1 VSDKSVVNAILKGDT
16 QSYELLIIKYQRQL
30 FNTVISLVKDPDVA
44 DDLVQ
49 ESFLKAFEK
58 LDTLRDKSQFFPWL
72 KRIAIN
78 LALGYLNKNKRN
90 VDMNADWNEDGEE
103 KTDYFESIADEGD
116 PEEFL
121 LKEELRRYVRKF
133 VESLPDRLRVVVILR
148 EVEDMSYEEIAETLN
163 IPIGTV
169 RSRLF
174 NARQI
179 IKDRLINQGLADG
192 LYKIS

>member
-1 VSDKSVVNAILKGDT
+1 MSDKSIVAAILKGDVK
-16 QSYELLIIKYQRQL
+16 SFELLIIKYQKQL
-30 FNTVISLVKDPDVA
+30 FHTVLSLVKDPDIS
-44 DDLVQ
+44 DDIVQ
-49 ESFLKAFEK
+49 EAFLKAFEK

-78 LALGYLNKNKRN
+78 LALAHLNKSKRN
-90 VDMNADWNEDGEE
+90 VDMYSEWDNDESE
-103 KTDYFESIADEGD
+103 KTDYFENIADED
-116 PEEFL
+116 NPEELL
-121 LKEELRRYVRKF
+121 LKEELRKYVRKF

-148 EVEDMSYEEIAETLN
+148 EVEDMSYEEIAETLK
-163 IPIGTV
+163 IPVGTV

-179 IKDRLINQGLADG
+179 IKNRLISQGLADG

>member
-1 VSDKSVVNAILKGDT
+1 MSDKSIVAAILKGDVK
-16 QSYELLIIKYQRQL
+16 SFELLIIKYQKQL
-30 FNTVISLVKDPDVA
+30 FHTVLSLVKDPDIS
-44 DDLVQ
+44 DDIVQ
-49 ESFLKAFEK
+49 EAFLKAFEK

-78 LALGYLNKNKRN
+78 LALAHLNKNKRN
-90 VDMNADWNEDGEE
+90 VDMYSEWDNDESE
-103 KTDYFESIADEGD
+103 KTDYFENIADED
-116 PEEFL
+116 NPEELL
-121 LKEELRRYVRKF
+121 LKEELRKYVRKF

-148 EVEDMSYEEIAETLN
+148 EVEDMSYEEIAETLK
-163 IPIGTV
+163 IPVGTV

-179 IKDRLINQGLADG
+179 IKNRLISQGLADG

>member
-1 VSDKSVVNAILKGDT
+1 MSDKSVVNAILKGDT